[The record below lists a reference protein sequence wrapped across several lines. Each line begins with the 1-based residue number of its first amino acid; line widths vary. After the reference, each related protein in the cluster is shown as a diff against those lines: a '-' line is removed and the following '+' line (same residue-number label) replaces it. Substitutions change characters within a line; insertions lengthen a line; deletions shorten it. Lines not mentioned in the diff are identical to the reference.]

1 MGKNHK
7 LIFKSMK
14 ILIVEDEITI
24 ARFLKSGLESQAYI
38 VDLAIDGQQGSFL
51 ARTNIYDLIIL
62 DYHLPKQNG
71 LTVIEEIRQEKN
83 TPILMLTVCGDP
95 DRKIEAFKL
104 GADDFLTKPFLLD
117 ELLWRV
123 HALLRRPPT
132 RQANILKIDD
142 LYLDLNQHLAKRRG
156 RPLNLTRKEYCI
168 LEYLMRHQN
177 EISSREIIMENA
189 WDMNMDPFSNTLD
202 THILNLRRKL
212 KAAGGKNLIHTF
224 PGRGY
229 KLATKRL

>member
-1 MGKNHK
+1 
-7 LIFKSMK
+7 MK
-14 ILIVEDEITI
+14 ILIIEDENAIG
-24 ARFLKSGLESQAYI
+24 RFLKSGLESRAYT
-38 VDLAIDGQQGSFL
+38 VDLALDGQQGSFL
-51 ARTNIYDLIIL
+51 ARTNSYDLLIV

-71 LTVIEEIRQEKN
+71 LAVIEEVRREKN
-83 TPILMLTVCGDP
+83 TPILMLTVCGDH

-132 RQANILKIDD
+132 WQAEVLKIND
-142 LYLDLNQHLAKRRG
+142 LSLDLVQHLAQRHG
-156 RPLNLTRKEYCI
+156 RTLNLTRKEYCI
-168 LEYLMRHQN
+168 LEYLMRHPN
-177 EISSREIIMENA
+177 VINSREIIMENV

-212 KAAGGKNLIHTF
+212 KNAGGKDLIHTF

-229 KLATKRL
+229 KLASKKL